1 MNLPAFDAGIDRAV
15 GEFLRL
21 EARLLDEARYDEWN
35 RLFTDDGI
43 YWLPVSSSATDPRL
57 EASHLHDDGTLRAVR
72 IARLQSGHA
81 HSQQPPGRAHHLLQ
95 TPDILELSA
104 ARNRLRTRTVFLY
117 HELRAGRT
125 IALPGVAW
133 HTLVREADDWR
144 IALKRVDLMHATEPI
159 PAVEFY
165 I

>member
-1 MNLPAFDAGIDRAV
+1 MTIPAADARTDREV
-15 GEFLRL
+15 CDFLRR

-43 YWLPVSSSATDPRL
+43 YWLPVSTSATDPRL
-57 EASHLHDDGTLRAVR
+57 EASHLHDDGMLRAVR
-72 IARLQSGHA
+72 VARLQSGHA

-95 TPDILELSA
+95 TPEILEFDP
-104 ARNRLRTRTVFLY
+104 ARNQVRTRTVFLY
-117 HELRAGRT
+117 HEFRAGRT

-133 HTLVREADDWR
+133 HTLLREGVDWR
-144 IALKRVDLMHATEPI
+144 ITLKRVDLMHAGEPL